1 VTSITSFHQNES
13 SLIKVLNWAV
23 KRGHRLYS
31 KIDGTNLE
39 PDNVESWTCVW
50 YFQHYEDHSA
60 FVEEGTSKLL

>member
-1 VTSITSFHQNES
+1 
-13 SLIKVLNWAV
+13 
-23 KRGHRLYS
+23 LYS